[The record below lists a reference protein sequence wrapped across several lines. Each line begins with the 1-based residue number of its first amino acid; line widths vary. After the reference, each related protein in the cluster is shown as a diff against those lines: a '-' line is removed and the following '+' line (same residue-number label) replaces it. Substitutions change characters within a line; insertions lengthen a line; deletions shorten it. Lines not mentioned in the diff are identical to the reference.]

1 MIGVLGKII
10 IFLNLITLI
19 NCDGGLYTNNKY
31 IYELNEDN
39 FADVINS
46 NYTSIVK
53 FYAPWCKYCREF
65 ETEFKKSSKLMSNHI
80 QFAAVNCDESKNKQ
94 LCANYRVD
102 SYPTILSFRPPKY
115 NFETKN
121 SLKSSKKNINNIINE
136 KYQGGRDS
144 NQLNEFLKTRVKN
157 YVKRIP
163 NFESI
168 DKFFKFNSNNNKK
181 EIRSNRVLL
190 LTEKTAVPLLFK
202 SIAIDFLDNIE
213 FAYYHINL
221 KNKDEMNQLREKL
234 EKLGVSG
241 LSYNIEEIPRIIG
254 IKNIEKSESGSE
266 SESGSKQ
273 DDTTNQ
279 VESLVLFNKL
289 EFGKTKKEIKDI
301 IELKIKEL
309 IADPTEGSNSEFGL
323 ILSKIKKG
331 LFKNVRDYYKKLKS
345 NNNKNNNKNKTKKR
359 KQNKTNKSK
368 DEL

>member
-1 MIGVLGKII
+1 MIGILGKII
-10 IFLNLITLI
+10 VFLSFITLI
-19 NCDGGLYTNNKY
+19 NCDGGLYSNNKY

-65 ETEFKKSSKLMSNHI
+65 ESVFKKSSKLMSNHI

-94 LCANYRVD
+94 LCANYRVEG
-102 SYPTILSFRPPKY
+102 YPTILSFRPPKY

-121 SLKSSKKNINNIINE
+121 SLKSNKKNINNIVNE
-136 KYQGGRDS
+136 KYQGGRES

-168 DKFFKFNSNNNKK
+168 DKFFKFNVNSSNK

-190 LTEKTAVPLLFK
+190 LTEKTTVPLLFK

-213 FAYYHINL
+213 FAYYHINT
-221 KNKDEMNQLREKL
+221 KNKDEMSQLRQKL
-234 EKLGVSG
+234 EQLGVSG
-241 LSYNIEEIPRIIG
+241 LPDNVEEIPRLIG
-254 IKNIEKSESGSE
+254 IKKIEKSDNEESDSD
-266 SESGSKQ
+266 SKKEE
-273 DDTTNQ
+273 DTTNE
-279 VESLVLFNKL
+279 VEKFVLFNKL
-289 EFGKTKKEIKDI
+289 EFGKTKKDIKDI

-309 IADPTEGSNSEFGL
+309 IANPTEGNNSEFGL
-323 ILSKIKKG
+323 ILSKVKKG
-331 LFKNVRDYYKKLKS
+331 LFKNVRDYYGKSKS
-345 NNNKNNNKNKTKKR
+345 NIDKNNKKP
-359 KQNKTNKSK
+359 KQKQKDSNKSK